1 MVLFGLH
8 ERTVNIGL
16 PLGADLLL
24 ISFYYV
30 SLFAL
35 PLSVIHFFYYIL
47 LAVYLIKKTKHKNN
61 TRVVKNSFLW
71 MLWLEGSKRAGEKEL
86 SEGGKMR
93 KERWITS

>member
-1 MVLFGLH
+1 MMLDKKSYIYIYILLSDVLLSNMVLFGLH

-47 LAVYLIKKTKHKNN
+47 LAVYLIKKQSIKT
-61 TRVVKNSFLW
+61 TPEW
-71 MLWLEGSKRAGEKEL
+71 
-86 SEGGKMR
+86 
-93 KERWITS
+93 